1 MGRVA
6 IWELACQVLEVIVHP
21 RWLPRLGDDP
31 EGERVAPDGSEVLA
45 EQIGG
50 SLAIASGR
58 SADDL
63 DVVAFPVHLPAAVTL
78 A

>member
-1 MGRVA
+1 MG
-6 IWELACQVLEVIVHP
+6 ETACEVFEVLVDPFRLSH
-21 RWLPRLGDDP
+21 LGDDP

-45 EQIGG
+45 EQVGG

-58 SADDL
+58 GADDL
-63 DVVAFPVHLPAAVTL
+63 NVVAFPVHLPEAGTL